1 MLVLVLLGRLIYL
14 QVINYDHYVTLSQN
28 NRISIIPIPPVR
40 GLIVDRN
47 GTVFAQN
54 IPAYTIEIVP
64 DQVPDLDRLLADLGE
79 LVQLTPADL
88 ERFNKLRRQRP
99 GFESIPLRDRLSDG
113 EAARYA
119 VNRYRLQGSELR
131 ARLQRFYP
139 LGELGVHLVGYVG
152 RISPQDLEKVDKRDY
167 RGLEYIG
174 KLGVEASYEDRLR
187 GRAGVEQ
194 IETNAHGRRV
204 RLLSRSKPVAGK
216 NLYLNVDARLQK
228 VAEDALGDYRGAVVA
243 MDPRTGG
250 VLTFVSM
257 PTYDPNPFVNG
268 IDEESYGKLRDS
280 FDRPLINR
288 ALAGRYAPGSTI
300 KSFLGLAAL
309 EFGRNPKRA
318 TVCPGYFTLRHSTH
332 RYRCW
337 RKAGHGAMEL
347 QDAITQSCDVYFY
360 DLAAEMGIEKLHDY
374 LDNFGFGRQTGI
386 DLIGEVEGLNPS
398 PEWKQRVHKQAWYPG
413 ETVNS
418 GIGQGYTLVT
428 PLQLAGAISIVATR
442 GVAAQPHVVYAVE
455 DRGSGR
461 EQILPTTSRGLEPV
475 HEHRNYDIVIKA
487 LEDVVH
493 GANGTARRIGY
504 NAKYHIAG
512 KTGTAQVIGIGQ
524 DERYDES
531 KVAEHHRD
539 HALFV
544 AFAPVDDPK
553 IAVAV
558 IAENGGHGGSTAAPI
573 ARKVMDY
580 YLGEVLPEDE
590 RPPGLRPKPHQP
602 GKKAG

>member
-1 MLVLVLLGRLIYL
+1 
-14 QVINYDHYVTLSQN
+14 
-28 NRISIIPIPPVR
+28 
-40 GLIVDRN
+40 
-47 GTVFAQN
+47 
-54 IPAYTIEIVP
+54 
-64 DQVPDLDRLLADLGE
+64 
-79 LVQLTPADL
+79 
-88 ERFNKLRRQRP
+88 
-99 GFESIPLRDRLSDG
+99 
-113 EAARYA
+113 
-119 VNRYRLQGSELR
+119 
-131 ARLQRFYP
+131 
-139 LGELGVHLVGYVG
+139 
-152 RISPQDLEKVDKRDY
+152 
-167 RGLEYIG
+167 
-174 KLGVEASYEDRLR
+174 
-187 GRAGVEQ
+187 
-194 IETNAHGRRV
+194 
-204 RLLSRSKPVAGK
+204 
-216 NLYLNVDARLQK
+216 
-228 VAEDALGDYRGAVVA
+228 
-243 MDPRTGG
+243 MD
-250 VLTFVSM
+250 
-257 PTYDPNPFVNG
+257 
-268 IDEESYGKLRDS
+268 
-280 FDRPLINR
+280 
-288 ALAGRYAPGSTI
+288 
-300 KSFLGLAAL
+300 
-309 EFGRNPKRA
+309 
-318 TVCPGYFTLRHSTH
+318 
-332 RYRCW
+332 
-337 RKAGHGAMEL
+337 L

-374 LDNFGFGRQTGI
+374 LDSFGFGRQTGI

-442 GVAAQPHVVYAVE
+442 GVAAQPHVVYAIE

-475 HEHRNYDIVIKA
+475 HESRHYDIVIKA

-504 NAKYHIAG
+504 DAKYHIAG

-590 RPPGLRPKPHQP
+590 RPPGLQPKTHQP